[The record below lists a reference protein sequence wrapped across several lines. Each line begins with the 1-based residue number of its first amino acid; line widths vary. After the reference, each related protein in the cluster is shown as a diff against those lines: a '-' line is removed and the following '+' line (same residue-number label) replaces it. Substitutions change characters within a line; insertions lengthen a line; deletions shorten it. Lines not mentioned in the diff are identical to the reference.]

1 MSNILFL
8 DKMQQVIKSYD
19 SNEFIEC
26 VQTKEITT
34 NASELMNDTLSV
46 SLPFDEIIKDA
57 NYIAV
62 NDTKEQEFSLYRI
75 LTAKDED
82 DLLSFEAINFA
93 VDELDNFIIKDV
105 RPKNRSF
112 SYVINQLLSD
122 SGCDWV
128 LGVCEP
134 IKTVSSTFYYTSM
147 REALKALQEL
157 GAEFTFSIEIT
168 GNKITKKIIHCY
180 NQIGKITNKRFEYGE
195 EVLKIVHQQDRTN
208 IVTALIGRGKGEEVG
223 DGYGRRLEF
232 SDVEWRKSNGKPL
245 DKPKGQNWIEYPE
258 MTKEYGIPSNGK
270 MLPRKTVVV
279 FDDVEDASELLQK
292 TYEKLAYYCRPLV
305 QFSTEI
311 LGSDSIGNTVSIHRG
326 DRNYHYQTRVFK
338 VVTDYVNGRVQAS
351 LGDNL
356 SGNSINRQL
365 SQVQS
370 NISDLNNNKMTWY
383 DSTEIGKYQDDIMRG
398 AGANGGSIYMVNGIE
413 AGVSQSRETYEQVFM
428 DGPKIQDSQY
438 FMIQNNSGISF
449 KQCKKGQWTTIQ
461 DVHNGASTTAWTL
474 DGTFNASFIAA
485 GILAGVLIQGVVV
498 KSVGSNS
505 FFQSVLSN
513 GAFSIEQ
520 YKETNNVD
528 YTKPNWQKDVHG
540 GKVGE
545 FIGTYDGNTR
555 KANGSA
561 LINYPGYILSINQD
575 NGNGT
580 STPIFQVPSNSTYD
594 NPKFKLFGDGTLQ
607 GDINIKGS
615 LTVNGVKIDKNGF
628 SGGSLEV
635 DSLKVNGRTDTKEL
649 YVNGVKIDK
658 NGGSSGGGGGGWNSQ
673 YPPEVTS
680 DRDKRYWQIWAM
692 AIGAGFSKQA
702 AAALLGNA
710 QGESDADPTADES
723 GGRPGFG
730 YGVWQWT
737 DSSGASSGRVYMINL
752 MTRAGVTD
760 NPDTITAQF
769 KLLMWHAP
777 NGQWIATSSY
787 PYSWTQFMTLTDINT
802 ATQAFVSNF
811 ERPLVPHPERSTWAQ
826 EWYNKFVNL
835 GIPSSGGGGYIA
847 PISSPI
853 TVTSE
858 FGWRTSPITGAQEF
872 HNGIDLVNGNPN
884 TPILASGDGQVV
896 QAGSNYYDWY
906 GNYTV
911 IKHADGMYTGYAH
924 QSRIDVS
931 VGQNVKQGQ
940 QIGLMGTT
948 GPSTGEHCH
957 FQFMDE
963 FYPSSSAHFHN
974 ARDYIKF

>member
-46 SLPFDEIIKDA
+46 SLPFDETIKDA
-57 NYIAV
+57 SYIAV

-82 DLLSFEAINFA
+82 NLLSFEAINFA

-168 GNKITKKIIHCY
+168 GNKITKKIINCY
-180 NQIGKITNKRFEYGE
+180 NQIGKITNKRFEYGD

-270 MLPRKTVVV
+270 MIPRKTVVV

-338 VVTDYVNGRVQAS
+338 VVTDRVNGRVQAS

-356 SGNSINRQL
+356 SGNSLNRQL

-370 NISDLNNNKMTWY
+370 NISDLNNNKMTFY

-438 FMIQNNSGISF
+438 FMIQNNAGISF
-449 KQCKKGQWTTIQ
+449 KQCKKGQWTTIK

-485 GILAGVLIQGVVV
+485 GILAGVLIQGVVI
-498 KSVGSNS
+498 KSIGSNS

-528 YTKPNWQKDVHG
+528 YKNPNWKNDVHG

-575 NGNGT
+575 NGKGT
-580 STPIFQVPSNSTYD
+580 STPIFQVPSNSTFD
-594 NPKFKLFGDGTLQ
+594 NPKFKLFGKGTIYDDLE
-607 GDINIKGS
+607 INGN
-615 LTVNGVKIDKNGF
+615 LTAN
-628 SGGSLEV
+628 
-635 DSLKVNGRTDTKEL
+635 SLKVNGRLETKEL
-649 YVNGVKIDK
+649 YVNGVKIDT
-658 NGGSSGGGGGGWNSQ
+658 NGGGSGGSGGWNGQ

-710 QGESDADPTADES
+710 QGESDANPTADES
-723 GGRPGFG
+723 NGAPGFG

-787 PYSWTQFMTLTDINT
+787 PYSWTQFMTLTNINT
-802 ATQAFVSNF
+802 ATQAFVANF
-811 ERPLVPHPERSTWAQ
+811 ERPLNGHPERSTWAQ

-835 GIPSSGGGGYIA
+835 KIPSGGGGYIA

-858 FGWRTSPITGAQEF
+858 MGWRTSPITGAQEF
-872 HNGIDLVNGNPN
+872 HNAMDLVNGNPT

-911 IKHADGMYTGYAH
+911 IKHADGLYTGYAH

-931 VGQNVKQGQ
+931 VGQNVKKGQ
-940 QIGLMGTT
+940 QIGLMGAT
-948 GPSTGEHCH
+948 GPVTGPHLH

-963 FYPSSSAHFHN
+963 YWPSSNAHFKN
-974 ARDYIKF
+974 PRDYIKF

>member
-1 MSNILFL
+1 MSNILLL

-19 SNEFIEC
+19 SDEFIEC

-46 SLPFDEIIKDA
+46 SLPFDETIKDA
-57 NYIAV
+57 SYIAV

-82 DLLSFEAINFA
+82 NLLSFEAINFA
-93 VDELDNFIIKDV
+93 VDELDNFIIKDI

-128 LGVCEP
+128 LGICEP

-168 GNKITKKIIHCY
+168 GNKIAKKIIHCY
-180 NQIGKITNKRFEYGE
+180 NQIGKITNKRFEYGD

-208 IVTALIGRGKGEEVG
+208 IVTALIRRGKGEEVG

-292 TYEKLAYYCRPLV
+292 TYDQLAYYCRPLV

-370 NISDLNNNKMTWY
+370 NISDLDSNKMTWY

-438 FMIQNNSGISF
+438 FMIQNNAGISF

-461 DVHNGASTTAWTL
+461 DVHNGKSNTAWTL
-474 DGTFNASFIAA
+474 DGTFNANFIN
-485 GILAGVLIQGVVV
+485 AGVLQ
-498 KSVGSNS
+498 
-505 FFQSVLSN
+505 
-513 GAFSIEQ
+513 
-520 YKETNNVD
+520 
-528 YTKPNWQKDVHG
+528 
-540 GKVGE
+540 
-545 FIGTYDGNTR
+545 
-555 KANGSA
+555 
-561 LINYPGYILSINQD
+561 
-575 NGNGT
+575 
-580 STPIFQVPSNSTYD
+580 
-594 NPKFKLFGDGTLQ
+594 
-607 GDINIKGS
+607 
-615 LTVNGVKIDKNGF
+615 GVKIRSVDNDFIIELDQGKIRFIKKDGSSEKEMFAFAPTYVGGQLQGINAIQNQGYSFALSSKGNNGALLNV
-628 SGGSLEV
+628 LEIPKDSTAENRKLNLYGEVKV
-635 DSLKVNGRTDTKEL
+635 DGNF
-649 YVNGVKIDK
+649 YVNGVKIDT
-658 NGGSSGGGGGGWNSQ
+658 NGGGNSGGGSGWNGQ

-680 DRDKRYWQIWAM
+680 DRDKRYWQIWAL

-710 QGESDADPTADES
+710 QGESDANPTADEG

-769 KLLMWHAP
+769 KLLMWHSP

-787 PYSWTQFMTLTDINT
+787 PYSWTQFMTLTNINT
-802 ATQAFVSNF
+802 ATQAFVANF
-811 ERPLVPHPERSTWAQ
+811 ERPLNGHPERSTWAQ

-835 GIPSSGGGGYIA
+835 EIPSGSGGYIA

-858 FGWRTSPITGAQEF
+858 MGWRTSPITGAQEF
-872 HNGIDLVNGNPN
+872 HNAMDLVNGNPT

-911 IKHADGMYTGYAH
+911 IKHADGLYTGYAH

-931 VGQNVKQGQ
+931 VGQNVKKGQ
-940 QIGLMGTT
+940 QIGLMGAT
-948 GPSTGEHCH
+948 GPVTGPHLH
-957 FQFMDE
+957 FQFMDQ
-963 FYPSSSAHFHN
+963 YWPSSSAHFKN
-974 ARDYIKF
+974 PRDYIKF

>member
-1 MSNILFL
+1 MSNILLL

-19 SNEFIEC
+19 SDEFIEC

-46 SLPFDEIIKDA
+46 SLPFDETIKDA
-57 NYIAV
+57 SYIAV

-82 DLLSFEAINFA
+82 NLLSFEAINFA
-93 VDELDNFIIKDV
+93 VDELDNFIIKDI

-128 LGVCEP
+128 LGICEP

-168 GNKITKKIIHCY
+168 GNKIAKKIIHCY
-180 NQIGKITNKRFEYGE
+180 NQIGKITNKRFEYGD

-292 TYEKLAYYCRPLV
+292 TYDQLAYYCRPLV

-370 NISDLNNNKMTWY
+370 NISDLDSNKMTWY
-383 DSTEIGKYQDDIMRG
+383 DSTEIGKYQSDIIRG
-398 AGANGGSIYMVNGIE
+398 AKGGSIMMMNPSDLGKGE
-413 AGVSQSRETYEQVFM
+413 SREPFQMVWMNGPSIEESDHFLVANSEGIGFI
-428 DGPKIQDSQY
+428 DGNFNLD
-438 FMIQNNSGISF
+438 NF
-449 KQCKKGQWTTIQ
+449 K
-461 DVHNGASTTAWTL
+461 TAWTI
-474 DGTFNASFIAA
+474 DGIFNADFINA
-485 GILAGVLIQGVVV
+485 
-498 KSVGSNS
+498 
-505 FFQSVLSN
+505 
-513 GAFSIEQ
+513 
-520 YKETNNVD
+520 
-528 YTKPNWQKDVHG
+528 
-540 GKVGE
+540 
-545 FIGTYDGNTR
+545 
-555 KANGSA
+555 
-561 LINYPGYILSINQD
+561 
-575 NGNGT
+575 
-580 STPIFQVPSNSTYD
+580 
-594 NPKFKLFGDGTLQ
+594 GTLQ
-607 GDINIKGS
+607 G
-615 LTVNGVKIDKNGF
+615 VKIRSVHHDFIIELDQGKIRFIKKDGSSEKEMFAFAPTYVGGQLQGINAIQNQGYSFALSSKGNNGALLNV
-628 SGGSLEV
+628 LEIPKDSTAENRKLNLYGEVKV
-635 DSLKVNGRTDTKEL
+635 DGNF

-658 NGGSSGGGGGGWNSQ
+658 NGGNSGGGGGWNGQ

-680 DRDKRYWQIWAM
+680 DRDKRYWQIWAL

-710 QGESDADPTADES
+710 QGESDANPTADEG

-769 KLLMWHAP
+769 KLLMWHSP

-787 PYSWTQFMTLTDINT
+787 PYSWTQFMTLTNINT
-802 ATQAFVSNF
+802 ATQAFVANF
-811 ERPLVPHPERSTWAQ
+811 ERPLNGHPERSTWAQ

-835 GIPSSGGGGYIA
+835 KIPSGGGGYIA

-858 FGWRTSPITGAQEF
+858 MGWRTSPITGAQEF
-872 HNGIDLVNGNPN
+872 HNAMDLVNSNPT

-911 IKHADGMYTGYAH
+911 IKHADGLYTGYAH

-931 VGQNVKQGQ
+931 VGQNVKKGQ
-940 QIGLMGTT
+940 QIGLMGAT
-948 GPSTGEHCH
+948 GPVTGPHLH
-957 FQFMDE
+957 FQFMDQ
-963 FYPSSSAHFHN
+963 YWPSSSAHFKN
-974 ARDYIKF
+974 PRDYIKF

>member
-1 MSNILFL
+1 
-8 DKMQQVIKSYD
+8 MQQVIKSYD
-19 SNEFIEC
+19 SDEFIEC

-46 SLPFDEIIKDA
+46 SLPFDETIKDA
-57 NYIAV
+57 SYIAV

-82 DLLSFEAINFA
+82 NLLSSEAINFA
-93 VDELDNFIIKDV
+93 VDELDNFIIKDI

-168 GNKITKKIIHCY
+168 GNKITKKIINCY
-180 NQIGKITNKRFEYGE
+180 NQIGKITNKRFEYGD

-292 TYEKLAYYCRPLV
+292 TYDQLAYYCRPLV

-370 NISDLNNNKMTWY
+370 NISDLDSNKMTWY

-438 FMIQNNSGISF
+438 FMIQNNAGISF

-461 DVHNGASTTAWTL
+461 DVHNGKSTTAWTL
-474 DGTFNASFIAA
+474 DGTFNAAFISA
-485 GILAGVLIQGVVV
+485 GILAGVLIQGVVI
-498 KSVGSNS
+498 KSIGSNS
-505 FFQSVLSN
+505 FFQSVLSH

-528 YTKPNWQKDVHG
+528 YTKPDWQKDVHG

-575 NGNGT
+575 NGNGS
-580 STPIFQVPSNSTYD
+580 STPVFQVPSDSTFD

-607 GDINIKGS
+607 GDINIRGS

-658 NGGSSGGGGGGWNSQ
+658 NGGSSGGGNTGWNGQ

-710 QGESDADPTADES
+710 QGESDANPTADEG

-737 DSSGASSGRVYMINL
+737 DSSGASPGRVYMINL

-769 KLLMWHAP
+769 KLLMWHAQ
-777 NGQWIATSSY
+777 NGQWIAKRSY
-787 PYSWTQFMTLTDINT
+787 PYSWTQFMTLTNINT

-811 ERPLVPHPERSTWAQ
+811 ERPLNGHPERSTWAQ

-835 GIPSSGGGGYIA
+835 GIPSGGGGYIA

-858 FGWRTSPITGAQEF
+858 MGWRTSPITGAQEF
-872 HNGIDLVNGNPN
+872 HNAMDLVNGNPT

-911 IKHADGMYTGYAH
+911 IKHADGLYTGYAH

-931 VGQNVKQGQ
+931 VGQNVKKGQ
-940 QIGLMGTT
+940 QIGLMGAT
-948 GPSTGEHCH
+948 GPVTGPHLH
-957 FQFMDE
+957 FQFMDQ
-963 FYPSSSAHFHN
+963 YWPSSSAHFKN
-974 ARDYIKF
+974 PRDYIKF

>member
-19 SNEFIEC
+19 SDEFIEC

-34 NASELMNDTLSV
+34 NTSELMNDTLSV

-57 NYIAV
+57 SYIAV

-82 DLLSFEAINFA
+82 NLLSFEAINFA
-93 VDELDNFIIKDV
+93 VDELDNFIIKDI

-112 SYVINQLLSD
+112 SYVINQLLTD

-134 IKTVSSTFYYTSM
+134 IKTISSTLYYTSM

-168 GNKITKKIIHCY
+168 GNKITKKNINCY
-180 NQIGKITNKRFEYGE
+180 NQIGKITNKRFEYGD

-232 SDVEWRKSNGKPL
+232 SDVEWKKSNGNPL

-258 MTKEYGIPSNGK
+258 MTEEYGIPSNGK

-292 TYEKLAYYCRPLV
+292 TYDQLAYYCRPLV

-311 LGSDSIGNTVSIHRG
+311 MGSDSIGNTVSIHRG
-326 DRNYHYQTRVFK
+326 DRDYHYQTRVFK
-338 VVTDYVNGRVQAS
+338 VVTDRVNGRVQAS

-370 NISDLNNNKMTWY
+370 NISDLDNNKMTFY
-383 DSTEIGKYQDDIMRG
+383 DSTEIGKFQDDIMRG

-438 FMIQNNSGISF
+438 FMIENNAGISF

-474 DGTFNASFIAA
+474 DGKFNASFIST
-485 GILAGVLIQGVVV
+485 GILQGIKIRSVNNDFIIELDNGRIRFIKREGSSEKEMFAFAPTYSGGQLQGINAIQNQGY
-498 KSVGSNS
+498 S
-505 FFQSVLSN
+505 FALSSMGSN
-513 GAFSIEQ
+513 GAFL
-520 YKETNNVD
+520 NVLEI
-528 YTKPNWQKDVHG
+528 PKDSTADNRKLNLYGEV
-540 GKVGE
+540 KV
-545 FIGTYDGNTR
+545 DGN
-555 KANGSA
+555 
-561 LINYPGYILSINQD
+561 
-575 NGNGT
+575 
-580 STPIFQVPSNSTYD
+580 F
-594 NPKFKLFGDGTLQ
+594 
-607 GDINIKGS
+607 
-615 LTVNGVKIDKNGF
+615 
-628 SGGSLEV
+628 
-635 DSLKVNGRTDTKEL
+635 

-658 NGGSSGGGGGGWNSQ
+658 NGGSSGGGGGWNGQ

-710 QGESDADPTADES
+710 QGESDANPTADES
-723 GGRPGFG
+723 NGAPGFG

-777 NGQWIATSSY
+777 NGQWIATSAY

-811 ERPLVPHPERSTWAQ
+811 ERPLNGHPERSTWAQ

-835 GIPSSGGGGYIA
+835 KIPSGGSYIA
-847 PISSPI
+847 PIASPI

-858 FGWRTSPITGAQEF
+858 MGWRTSPITGAQEF
-872 HNGIDLVNGNPN
+872 HNAIDLVNGNPT

-911 IKHADGMYTGYAH
+911 IKHADGLYTGYAH

-931 VGQNVKQGQ
+931 VGQNVKKGQ
-940 QIGLMGTT
+940 QIGLMGAT
-948 GPSTGEHCH
+948 GPVTGPHLH
-957 FQFMDE
+957 FQFMDQ
-963 FYPSSSAHFHN
+963 YWPSSNAHFKN
-974 ARDYIKF
+974 PRDYIKF

>member
-34 NASELMNDTLSV
+34 NASELMNDTLSA
-46 SLPFDEIIKDA
+46 SLPFDETIKDA
-57 NYIAV
+57 SYIAV
-62 NDTKEQEFSLYRI
+62 NDTKEQEFTLYRI
-75 LTAKDED
+75 LTTKDED
-82 DLLSFEAINFA
+82 NSLSFEAINFA
-93 VDELDNFIIKDV
+93 VDELDNFIIKDI

-128 LGVCEP
+128 LGICEP

-168 GNKITKKIIHCY
+168 GNKIAKKIVHCY
-180 NQIGKITNKRFEYGE
+180 NQIGKITNKRFEYGD

-258 MTKEYGIPSNGK
+258 MTEEYGIPSNGK

-338 VVTDYVNGRVQAS
+338 VVTDHVNGRVQAS

-370 NISDLNNNKMTWY
+370 NISDLDNNKMTWY
-383 DSTEIGKYQDDIMRG
+383 DSTEIGKYQSDIIRG
-398 AGANGGSIYMVNGIE
+398 AKGGSIMMMNPSDLGKGE
-413 AGVSQSRETYEQVFM
+413 SREPFQMVWMNGPSIEESDHFLVANSEGIGFI
-428 DGPKIQDSQY
+428 DGNFNLD
-438 FMIQNNSGISF
+438 NF
-449 KQCKKGQWTTIQ
+449 K
-461 DVHNGASTTAWTL
+461 TAWTI
-474 DGTFNASFIAA
+474 DGIFNADFINA
-485 GILAGVLIQGVVV
+485 
-498 KSVGSNS
+498 
-505 FFQSVLSN
+505 
-513 GAFSIEQ
+513 
-520 YKETNNVD
+520 
-528 YTKPNWQKDVHG
+528 
-540 GKVGE
+540 
-545 FIGTYDGNTR
+545 
-555 KANGSA
+555 
-561 LINYPGYILSINQD
+561 
-575 NGNGT
+575 
-580 STPIFQVPSNSTYD
+580 
-594 NPKFKLFGDGTLQ
+594 GTLQ
-607 GDINIKGS
+607 G
-615 LTVNGVKIDKNGF
+615 VKIRSVHHDFIIELDQGKIRFIKRNGSSENEMF
-628 SGGSLEV
+628 AFAPTYTGGQLQGINAIQNHGYSFALSSKGNNGALLNVLEIPKDSTAENRKLNLYGEVKVDGNLTISG
-635 DSLKVNGRTDTKEL
+635 KTNTKEL
-649 YVNGVKIDK
+649 YVNGVKIDT
-658 NGGSSGGGGGGWNSQ
+658 NGGGNSGGGSGWNGQ

-710 QGESDADPTADES
+710 QGESDANPTADEG

-769 KLLMWHAP
+769 KLLMWHSP

-787 PYSWTQFMTLTDINT
+787 PYSWTQFMTLTNINT
-802 ATQAFVSNF
+802 ATQAFVANF
-811 ERPLVPHPERSTWAQ
+811 ERPLNGHPERSTWAQ

-835 GIPSSGGGGYIA
+835 KIPSGGGGYIA

-858 FGWRTSPITGAQEF
+858 MGWRTSPITGAQEF
-872 HNGIDLVNGNPN
+872 HNAMDLVNGNPT

-911 IKHADGMYTGYAH
+911 IKHADGLYTGYAH

-931 VGQNVKQGQ
+931 VGQNVKKGQ
-940 QIGLMGTT
+940 QIGLMGAT
-948 GPSTGEHCH
+948 GPVTGPHLH
-957 FQFMDE
+957 FQFMDQ
-963 FYPSSSAHFHN
+963 YWPSSSAHFKN
-974 ARDYIKF
+974 PRDYIKF

>member
-46 SLPFDEIIKDA
+46 SLPFDETIKDA
-57 NYIAV
+57 SYIAV

-82 DLLSFEAINFA
+82 DLLSSEAINFA

-168 GNKITKKIIHCY
+168 GNKITKKIINCY
-180 NQIGKITNKRFEYGE
+180 NQIGKITNKRFEYGD

-223 DGYGRRLEF
+223 DGYGRRIEF

-270 MLPRKTVVV
+270 MLPRKMVVI

-292 TYEKLAYYCRPLV
+292 TYDQLAYYCRPLV

-338 VVTDYVNGRVQAS
+338 VVTDHVNGRVQAS

-370 NISDLNNNKMTWY
+370 NISDLDSNKMTWY

-438 FMIQNNSGISF
+438 FMIQNNAGISF

-461 DVHNGASTTAWTL
+461 DVHNGKSNTAWTL
-474 DGTFNASFIAA
+474 DGTFNANFIN
-485 GILAGVLIQGVVV
+485 AGVLQ
-498 KSVGSNS
+498 
-505 FFQSVLSN
+505 
-513 GAFSIEQ
+513 
-520 YKETNNVD
+520 
-528 YTKPNWQKDVHG
+528 
-540 GKVGE
+540 
-545 FIGTYDGNTR
+545 
-555 KANGSA
+555 
-561 LINYPGYILSINQD
+561 
-575 NGNGT
+575 
-580 STPIFQVPSNSTYD
+580 
-594 NPKFKLFGDGTLQ
+594 
-607 GDINIKGS
+607 
-615 LTVNGVKIDKNGF
+615 GVKIRSVDNDFVIELDQGKIRFIKKDGSSEKEMFAFAPTYVGGQLQGINAIQNQGYSFALSSKGNNGALLNV
-628 SGGSLEV
+628 LEIPK
-635 DSLKVNGRTDTKEL
+635 DSTAENRKLNLYGEVKVKGNF
-649 YVNGVKIDK
+649 YVNGVKIDT
-658 NGGSSGGGGGGWNSQ
+658 NGGGNSGGGGGGWNGQ

-692 AIGAGFSKQA
+692 AIGSGFSKQA

-710 QGESDADPTADES
+710 QGESDANPTADEG

-787 PYSWTQFMTLTDINT
+787 PYSWTQFMTLTNINT
-802 ATQAFVSNF
+802 ATQAFVANF
-811 ERPLVPHPERSTWAQ
+811 ERPLNGHPERSAWAQ

-835 GIPSSGGGGYIA
+835 KIPSGGGGYIA

-858 FGWRTSPITGAQEF
+858 MGWRTSPITGAQEF
-872 HNGIDLVNGNPN
+872 HNAMDLVNGNPT
-884 TPILASGDGQVV
+884 TPILASNDGQVV

-911 IKHADGMYTGYAH
+911 IKHADGLYTGYAH

-931 VGQNVKQGQ
+931 VGQNVKKGQ
-940 QIGLMGTT
+940 QIGLMGAT
-948 GPSTGEHCH
+948 GPVTGPHLH
-957 FQFMDE
+957 FQFMDQ
-963 FYPSSSAHFHN
+963 YWPSSSAHFKN
-974 ARDYIKF
+974 PRDYIKF

>member
-1 MSNILFL
+1 MSNILLL

-19 SNEFIEC
+19 SDEFIEC

-46 SLPFDEIIKDA
+46 SLPFDETIKDA
-57 NYIAV
+57 SYIAV

-82 DLLSFEAINFA
+82 NLLSFEAINFA
-93 VDELDNFIIKDV
+93 VDELDNFIIKDI
-105 RPKNRSF
+105 RPENRSF

-128 LGVCEP
+128 LGICEP

-168 GNKITKKIIHCY
+168 GNKIAKKIIHCY

-223 DGYGRRLEF
+223 DGYGRRIEF

-292 TYEKLAYYCRPLV
+292 TYDQLAYYCRPLV

-326 DRNYHYQTRVFK
+326 ERNYHYQTRVFK

-356 SGNSINRQL
+356 SGNSILRHL

-370 NISDLNNNKMTWY
+370 NISDLDSNKMTWY

-438 FMIQNNSGISF
+438 FMIQNNVGISF

-461 DVHNGASTTAWTL
+461 DVHNGKSTTAWTL
-474 DGTFNASFIAA
+474 DGTFNANFINT
-485 GILAGVLIQGVVV
+485 GILQGIKIRSVNNDFIIELDNGRIRFIKKEGSSEKEMFAFAPTYSGEQLQGINAIQNQGYSFALS
-498 KSVGSNS
+498 SVGSN
-505 FFQSVLSN
+505 
-513 GAFSIEQ
+513 GAFL
-520 YKETNNVD
+520 NVLEI
-528 YTKPNWQKDVHG
+528 PKDSTADNRKLNLYGEV
-540 GKVGE
+540 KV
-545 FIGTYDGNTR
+545 DGN
-555 KANGSA
+555 
-561 LINYPGYILSINQD
+561 
-575 NGNGT
+575 
-580 STPIFQVPSNSTYD
+580 F
-594 NPKFKLFGDGTLQ
+594 
-607 GDINIKGS
+607 
-615 LTVNGVKIDKNGF
+615 
-628 SGGSLEV
+628 
-635 DSLKVNGRTDTKEL
+635 

-658 NGGSSGGGGGGWNSQ
+658 NGGSSGGGSGWNGQ

-710 QGESDADPTADES
+710 QGESDANPTADEG

-769 KLLMWHAP
+769 KLLMWHSP

-802 ATQAFVSNF
+802 ATQAFVANF
-811 ERPLVPHPERSTWAQ
+811 ERPLNGHPERSTWAQ

-835 GIPSSGGGGYIA
+835 EIPSGSGGYIA

-858 FGWRTSPITGAQEF
+858 MGWRTSPITGAQEF
-872 HNGIDLVNGNPN
+872 HNAMDLVNGNPT

-911 IKHADGMYTGYAH
+911 IKHADGLYTGYAH

-931 VGQNVKQGQ
+931 VGQNVKKGQ
-940 QIGLMGTT
+940 QIGLMGAT
-948 GPSTGEHCH
+948 GPVTGPHLH
-957 FQFMDE
+957 FQFMDQ
-963 FYPSSSAHFHN
+963 YWPSSSAHFKN
-974 ARDYIKF
+974 PRDYIKF

>member
-46 SLPFDEIIKDA
+46 SLPFDETIKDA
-57 NYIAV
+57 SYIAV

-82 DLLSFEAINFA
+82 DLLSSEAINFA
-93 VDELDNFIIKDV
+93 VDELDNFIIKDI

-128 LGVCEP
+128 LGICEP

-168 GNKITKKIIHCY
+168 GNKITKKIINCY

-223 DGYGRRLEF
+223 DGYGRRIEF
-232 SDVEWRKSNGKPL
+232 SDVEWKKSNGKPL

-270 MLPRKTVVV
+270 MLPRKMVVI

-292 TYEKLAYYCRPLV
+292 TYDQLSYYCRPLI

-326 DRNYHYQTRVFK
+326 ERNYHYQTRVFK
-338 VVTDYVNGRVQAS
+338 VVTDHVNGRVQAS

-370 NISDLNNNKMTWY
+370 NISDLDSNKMTWY

-438 FMIQNNSGISF
+438 FMIQNNAGISF

-461 DVHNGASTTAWTL
+461 DVHNGKSNTAWTL
-474 DGTFNASFIAA
+474 DGTFNANFIN
-485 GILAGVLIQGVVV
+485 AGVLQ
-498 KSVGSNS
+498 
-505 FFQSVLSN
+505 
-513 GAFSIEQ
+513 
-520 YKETNNVD
+520 
-528 YTKPNWQKDVHG
+528 
-540 GKVGE
+540 
-545 FIGTYDGNTR
+545 
-555 KANGSA
+555 
-561 LINYPGYILSINQD
+561 
-575 NGNGT
+575 
-580 STPIFQVPSNSTYD
+580 
-594 NPKFKLFGDGTLQ
+594 
-607 GDINIKGS
+607 
-615 LTVNGVKIDKNGF
+615 GVKIRSVDNDFIIELDQGKIRFIKKDGSSEKEMFAFAPTYVGGQLQGINAIQNQGYSFALSSKGNNGALLNV
-628 SGGSLEV
+628 LEIPKDSTAENRKLNLYGEVKV
-635 DSLKVNGRTDTKEL
+635 DGNF
-649 YVNGVKIDK
+649 YVNGVKIDT
-658 NGGSSGGGGGGWNSQ
+658 NGGGNSGGGSGWNGQ

-680 DRDKRYWQIWAM
+680 DRDKRYWQIWAL

-710 QGESDADPTADES
+710 QGESDANPTADEG

-769 KLLMWHAP
+769 KLLMWHSP

-787 PYSWTQFMTLTDINT
+787 PYSWTQFMTLTNINT
-802 ATQAFVSNF
+802 ATQAFVANF
-811 ERPLVPHPERSTWAQ
+811 ERPLNGHPERSTWAQ

-835 GIPSSGGGGYIA
+835 EIPSGGGGYIA

-858 FGWRTSPITGAQEF
+858 MGWRTSPITGAQEF
-872 HNGIDLVNGNPN
+872 HNAMDLVNGNPT

-911 IKHADGMYTGYAH
+911 IKHADGLYTGYAH

-931 VGQNVKQGQ
+931 VGQNVKKGQ
-940 QIGLMGTT
+940 QIGLMGAT
-948 GPSTGEHCH
+948 GPVTGPHLH
-957 FQFMDE
+957 FQFMDQ
-963 FYPSSSAHFHN
+963 YWPSSSAHFKN
-974 ARDYIKF
+974 PRDYIKF

>member
-19 SNEFIEC
+19 SDEFIEC

-57 NYIAV
+57 SYIAV

-82 DLLSFEAINFA
+82 NSLSFEAINFA

-105 RPKNRSF
+105 RPQNRSF
-112 SYVINQLLSD
+112 SYVINQLLSN
-122 SGCDWV
+122 SGCDWI

-157 GAEFTFSIEIT
+157 GAEFTFSIKIT
-168 GNKITKKIIHCY
+168 GNKITKKIINCY
-180 NQIGKITNKRFEYGE
+180 NQIGKITNKRFEYGD
-195 EVLKIVHQQDRTN
+195 EVLKIVHQQNRTN

-232 SDVEWRKSNGKPL
+232 SDVEWKKSNGKPL

-258 MTKEYGIPSNGK
+258 MTEEYGIPSNGK

-279 FDDVEDASELLQK
+279 FDNVEDSSELLQK
-292 TYEKLAYYCRPLV
+292 TYDQLAYYCRPLV

-370 NISDLNNNKMTWY
+370 NISDLDNNKMTFY
-383 DSTEIGKYQDDIMRG
+383 DSTEIGKFQDDIMRG

-428 DGPKIQDSQY
+428 DGPKIQESQY
-438 FMIQNNSGISF
+438 FMIQNNVGISF

-461 DVHNGASTTAWTL
+461 DVHNGKSNTAWTL
-474 DGTFNASFIAA
+474 DGTFNANFIS
-485 GILAGVLIQGVVV
+485 AGVLQGI
-498 KSVGSNS
+498 KIRSVNND
-505 FFQSVLSN
+505 FI
-513 GAFSIEQ
+513 IEL
-520 YKETNNVD
+520 
-528 YTKPNWQKDVHG
+528 
-540 GKVGE
+540 
-545 FIGTYDGNTR
+545 YDGKIR
-555 KANGSA
+555 FIKKE
-561 LINYPGYILSINQD
+561 
-575 NGNGT
+575 GT
-580 STPIFQVPSNSTYD
+580 TEKEMFAFAPTYV
-594 NPKFKLFGDGTLQ
+594 NEQLQ
-607 GDINIKGS
+607 GINAIQNQGYSFALSSKGNS
-615 LTVNGVKIDKNGF
+615 GTFLNVLEIPKDSTADNRKLNLYGEVKVKGNFYVNDVKID
-628 SGGSLEV
+628 
-635 DSLKVNGRTDTKEL
+635 T
-649 YVNGVKIDK
+649 
-658 NGGSSGGGGGGWNSQ
+658 NGGGNSGGGGGWNGQ
-673 YPPEVTS
+673 YPPEITS

-710 QGESDADPTADES
+710 QGESDANPTADEG

-737 DSSGASSGRVYMINL
+737 DSSGTSSGRVYMINL

-787 PYSWTQFMTLTDINT
+787 PYSWTQFMTLTDINA

-811 ERPLVPHPERSTWAQ
+811 ERPLNGHPERSTWAQ

-835 GIPSSGGGGYIA
+835 KIPSGGGGYIA
-847 PISSPI
+847 PISRPI

-858 FGWRTSPITGAQEF
+858 MGWRTSPITGAQEF
-872 HNGIDLVNGNPN
+872 HNAMDLVNGNPT

-911 IKHADGMYTGYAH
+911 IKHADGLYTGYAH

-931 VGQNVKQGQ
+931 VGQNVKKGQ
-940 QIGLMGTT
+940 QIGLMGAT
-948 GPSTGEHCH
+948 GPVTGPHLH
-957 FQFMDE
+957 FQFMDQ
-963 FYPSSSAHFHN
+963 YWPSSSAHFKN
-974 ARDYIKF
+974 PRDYIKF

>member
-1 MSNILFL
+1 
-8 DKMQQVIKSYD
+8 MQQVIKSYD
-19 SNEFIEC
+19 SDEFIEC

-46 SLPFDEIIKDA
+46 SLPFDETIKDA
-57 NYIAV
+57 SYIAV

-82 DLLSFEAINFA
+82 NLLSSEAINFA
-93 VDELDNFIIKDV
+93 VDELDNFIIKDI

-168 GNKITKKIIHCY
+168 GNKITKKIINCY
-180 NQIGKITNKRFEYGE
+180 NQIGKITNKRFEYGD

-223 DGYGRRLEF
+223 DGYGRRIEF

-258 MTKEYGIPSNGK
+258 MTEEYGIPSNGK

-338 VVTDYVNGRVQAS
+338 VVTDHVNGRVQAS

-370 NISDLNNNKMTWY
+370 NISDLDNNKMTWY
-383 DSTEIGKYQDDIMRG
+383 DSTEIGKYQSDIIRG
-398 AGANGGSIYMVNGIE
+398 AKGGSIMMMNPSDLGKGE
-413 AGVSQSRETYEQVFM
+413 SREPFQMVWMNGPSIEESDHFLVANSEGIGFI
-428 DGPKIQDSQY
+428 DGNFNLD
-438 FMIQNNSGISF
+438 NF
-449 KQCKKGQWTTIQ
+449 K
-461 DVHNGASTTAWTL
+461 TAWTI
-474 DGTFNASFIAA
+474 DGIFNADFINA
-485 GILAGVLIQGVVV
+485 
-498 KSVGSNS
+498 
-505 FFQSVLSN
+505 
-513 GAFSIEQ
+513 
-520 YKETNNVD
+520 
-528 YTKPNWQKDVHG
+528 
-540 GKVGE
+540 
-545 FIGTYDGNTR
+545 
-555 KANGSA
+555 
-561 LINYPGYILSINQD
+561 
-575 NGNGT
+575 
-580 STPIFQVPSNSTYD
+580 
-594 NPKFKLFGDGTLQ
+594 GTLQ
-607 GDINIKGS
+607 G
-615 LTVNGVKIDKNGF
+615 VKIRSVHHDFIIELDQGKIRFIKRNGSSENEMF
-628 SGGSLEV
+628 AFAPTYTGGQLQGINAIQNHGYSFALSSKGNNGALLNVLEIPKDSTAENRKLNLYGEVKVDGNLTISG
-635 DSLKVNGRTDTKEL
+635 KTNTKEL
-649 YVNGVKIDK
+649 YVNGVKIDT
-658 NGGSSGGGGGGWNSQ
+658 NGGGNSGGGSGWNGQ

-710 QGESDADPTADES
+710 QGESDANPTADE
-723 GGRPGFG
+723 GGGPPGFG

-769 KLLMWHAP
+769 KLLMWHSP

-787 PYSWTQFMTLTDINT
+787 PYSWTQFMTLTNINT
-802 ATQAFVSNF
+802 ATQAFVANF
-811 ERPLVPHPERSTWAQ
+811 ERPLNGHPERSTWAQ

-835 GIPSSGGGGYIA
+835 KIPSGGGGYIA
-847 PISSPI
+847 PISRPI

-858 FGWRTSPITGAQEF
+858 MGWRTSPITGAQEF
-872 HNGIDLVNGNPN
+872 HNAVDLVNGNPT

-911 IKHADGMYTGYAH
+911 IKHADGLYTGYAH

-931 VGQNVKQGQ
+931 VGQNVKKGQ
-940 QIGLMGTT
+940 QIGLMGAT
-948 GPSTGEHCH
+948 GPVTGPHLH
-957 FQFMDE
+957 FQFMDQ
-963 FYPSSSAHFHN
+963 YWPSSSAHFKN
-974 ARDYIKF
+974 PRDYIKF

>member
-1 MSNILFL
+1 
-8 DKMQQVIKSYD
+8 MQQVIKSYD

-46 SLPFDEIIKDA
+46 SLPFDETIKDA
-57 NYIAV
+57 SYIAV

-82 DLLSFEAINFA
+82 NLLSFEAINFA
-93 VDELDNFIIKDV
+93 VDELDNFIIKDI

-232 SDVEWRKSNGKPL
+232 SDVEWKKSNGKPL

-270 MLPRKTVVV
+270 MLPRKTVVI

-292 TYEKLAYYCRPLV
+292 TYEKLAYYCRPLA

-370 NISDLNNNKMTWY
+370 NISDLDSNKMTWY

-438 FMIQNNSGISF
+438 FMIQNNAGISF

-461 DVHNGASTTAWTL
+461 DVHNGKSNTAWTL
-474 DGTFNASFIAA
+474 DGTFNANFIN
-485 GILAGVLIQGVVV
+485 AGVLQ
-498 KSVGSNS
+498 
-505 FFQSVLSN
+505 
-513 GAFSIEQ
+513 
-520 YKETNNVD
+520 
-528 YTKPNWQKDVHG
+528 
-540 GKVGE
+540 
-545 FIGTYDGNTR
+545 
-555 KANGSA
+555 
-561 LINYPGYILSINQD
+561 
-575 NGNGT
+575 
-580 STPIFQVPSNSTYD
+580 
-594 NPKFKLFGDGTLQ
+594 
-607 GDINIKGS
+607 
-615 LTVNGVKIDKNGF
+615 GVKIRSVDNDFVIELDQGKIRFIKKDGSSEKEMFAFAPTYVGGQLQGINAIQNQGYSFALSSKGNNGALLNV
-628 SGGSLEV
+628 LEIPK
-635 DSLKVNGRTDTKEL
+635 DSTAENRKLNLYGEVKVKGNF
-649 YVNGVKIDK
+649 YVNGVKIDT
-658 NGGSSGGGGGGWNSQ
+658 NGGGNSGGGGGGWNGQ

-692 AIGAGFSKQA
+692 AIGSGFSKQA

-710 QGESDADPTADES
+710 QGESDANPTADEG

-787 PYSWTQFMTLTDINT
+787 PYSWTQFMTLTNINT
-802 ATQAFVSNF
+802 ATQAFVANF
-811 ERPLVPHPERSTWAQ
+811 ERPLNGHPERSTWAQ

-835 GIPSSGGGGYIA
+835 KIPSGGGGYIA

-858 FGWRTSPITGAQEF
+858 MGWRTSPITGAQEF
-872 HNGIDLVNGNPN
+872 HNAMDLVNGNPT

-911 IKHADGMYTGYAH
+911 IKHADGLYTGYAH

-931 VGQNVKQGQ
+931 VGQNVKKGQ
-940 QIGLMGTT
+940 QIGLMGAT
-948 GPSTGEHCH
+948 GPVTGPHLH
-957 FQFMDE
+957 FQFMDQ
-963 FYPSSSAHFHN
+963 YWPSSSAHFKN
-974 ARDYIKF
+974 PRDYIKF

>member
-34 NASELMNDTLSV
+34 NASELMNDTLSA
-46 SLPFDEIIKDA
+46 SLPFDETIKDA
-57 NYIAV
+57 SYIAV
-62 NDTKEQEFSLYRI
+62 NDTKEQEFTLYRI
-75 LTAKDED
+75 LTTKDED
-82 DLLSFEAINFA
+82 NSLSFEAINFA
-93 VDELDNFIIKDV
+93 VDELDNFIIKDI

-168 GNKITKKIIHCY
+168 GNKIAKKIVHCY
-180 NQIGKITNKRFEYGE
+180 NQIGKITNKRFEYGD

-258 MTKEYGIPSNGK
+258 MTEEYGIPSNGK

-338 VVTDYVNGRVQAS
+338 VVTDHVNGRVQAS

-370 NISDLNNNKMTWY
+370 NISDLDNNKMTWY
-383 DSTEIGKYQDDIMRG
+383 DSTEIGKYQSDIIRG
-398 AGANGGSIYMVNGIE
+398 AKGGSIMMMNPSDLGKGE
-413 AGVSQSRETYEQVFM
+413 SREPFQMVWMNGPSIEESDHFLVANSEGIGFI
-428 DGPKIQDSQY
+428 DGNFNLD
-438 FMIQNNSGISF
+438 NF
-449 KQCKKGQWTTIQ
+449 K
-461 DVHNGASTTAWTL
+461 TAWTI
-474 DGTFNASFIAA
+474 DGIFNADFINA
-485 GILAGVLIQGVVV
+485 
-498 KSVGSNS
+498 
-505 FFQSVLSN
+505 
-513 GAFSIEQ
+513 
-520 YKETNNVD
+520 
-528 YTKPNWQKDVHG
+528 
-540 GKVGE
+540 
-545 FIGTYDGNTR
+545 
-555 KANGSA
+555 
-561 LINYPGYILSINQD
+561 
-575 NGNGT
+575 
-580 STPIFQVPSNSTYD
+580 
-594 NPKFKLFGDGTLQ
+594 GTLQ
-607 GDINIKGS
+607 G
-615 LTVNGVKIDKNGF
+615 VKIRSVHHDFIIELDQGKIRFIKRNGSSENEMF
-628 SGGSLEV
+628 AFAPTYTGGQLQGINAIQNHGYSFALSSKGNNGALLNVLEIPKDSTAENRKLNLYGEVKVDGNLTISG
-635 DSLKVNGRTDTKEL
+635 KTNTKEL
-649 YVNGVKIDK
+649 YVNGVKIDT
-658 NGGSSGGGGGGWNSQ
+658 NGGGNSGGGSGWNGQ

-710 QGESDADPTADES
+710 QGESDANPTADEG

-769 KLLMWHAP
+769 KLLMWHSP

-787 PYSWTQFMTLTDINT
+787 PYSWTQFMTLTNINT
-802 ATQAFVSNF
+802 ATQAFVANF
-811 ERPLVPHPERSTWAQ
+811 ERPLNGHPERSTWAQ

-835 GIPSSGGGGYIA
+835 EIPSGSGGYIA

-858 FGWRTSPITGAQEF
+858 MGWRTSPITGAQEF
-872 HNGIDLVNGNPN
+872 HNAMDLVNGNPT

-911 IKHADGMYTGYAH
+911 IKHADGLYTGYAH

-931 VGQNVKQGQ
+931 VGQNVKKGQ
-940 QIGLMGTT
+940 QIGLMGAT
-948 GPSTGEHCH
+948 GPVTGPHLH
-957 FQFMDE
+957 FQFMDQ
-963 FYPSSSAHFHN
+963 YWPSSSAHFKN
-974 ARDYIKF
+974 PRDYIKF

>member
-46 SLPFDEIIKDA
+46 SLTFDEIIKDA

-82 DLLSFEAINFA
+82 NLLSFEAINFA

-105 RPKNRSF
+105 RPQNRSF
-112 SYVINQLLSD
+112 SYIINQLLSN
-122 SGCDWV
+122 SGCDWI

-147 REALKALQEL
+147 REAIKALQEL

-168 GNKITKKIIHCY
+168 GNKITKKIINCY

-195 EVLKIVHQQDRTN
+195 EVLKIVHQQNRTN

-232 SDVEWRKSNGKPL
+232 SDVEWKKSNGKPL

-258 MTKEYGIPSNGK
+258 MTEEYGIPSNGK

-279 FDDVEDASELLQK
+279 FDNVEDANELLQK
-292 TYEKLAYYCRPLV
+292 TYDQLAYYCRPLI

-326 DRNYHYQTRVFK
+326 DRNYHYQTRVFE

-370 NISDLNNNKMTWY
+370 NISDLDNNKMTFY
-383 DSTEIGKYQDDIMRG
+383 DSTEIGKFQDDIMRG

-438 FMIQNNSGISF
+438 FMIENNAGISF
-449 KQCKKGQWTTIQ
+449 KQCRKGQWTTIQ

-474 DGTFNASFIAA
+474 DGKFNASFIST
-485 GILAGVLIQGVVV
+485 GILQGIKIRSVNNDFIIELYDGKIRFIKKEGTTEKEMFAFAPTYVNDQLQGINAIQNQGY
-498 KSVGSNS
+498 S
-505 FFQSVLSN
+505 FALSSKGSN
-513 GAFSIEQ
+513 GAFL
-520 YKETNNVD
+520 NVLEI
-528 YTKPNWQKDVHG
+528 PKDSTADNRKLNLYGEV
-540 GKVGE
+540 KVK
-545 FIGTYDGNTR
+545 GNF
-555 KANGSA
+555 
-561 LINYPGYILSINQD
+561 Y
-575 NGNGT
+575 
-580 STPIFQVPSNSTYD
+580 
-594 NPKFKLFGDGTLQ
+594 
-607 GDINIKGS
+607 
-615 LTVNGVKIDKNGF
+615 VNDVKID
-628 SGGSLEV
+628 
-635 DSLKVNGRTDTKEL
+635 T
-649 YVNGVKIDK
+649 
-658 NGGSSGGGGGGWNSQ
+658 NGGGNSGGGGGGWNGQ

-680 DRDKRYWQIWAM
+680 NRDKRYWQIWAM

-710 QGESDADPTADES
+710 QGESDANPTADEG

-787 PYSWTQFMTLTDINT
+787 PYSWTQFMTLTNINT
-802 ATQAFVSNF
+802 ATQAFVANF
-811 ERPLVPHPERSTWAQ
+811 ERPLNGHPERSTWAQ

-835 GIPSSGGGGYIA
+835 KIPSGGGGYIA
-847 PISSPI
+847 PISRPI

-858 FGWRTSPITGAQEF
+858 MGWRTSPITGAQEF
-872 HNGIDLVNGNPN
+872 HNAVDLVNGNPT

-911 IKHADGMYTGYAH
+911 IKHADGLYTGYAH

-931 VGQNVKQGQ
+931 VGQNVKKGQ
-940 QIGLMGTT
+940 QIGLMGAT
-948 GPSTGEHCH
+948 GPVTGPHLH
-957 FQFMDE
+957 FQFMDQ
-963 FYPSSSAHFHN
+963 YWPSSSAHFKN
-974 ARDYIKF
+974 PRDYIKF

>member
-19 SNEFIEC
+19 SDEFIEC

-34 NASELMNDTLSV
+34 NASELMNDTLSA
-46 SLPFDEIIKDA
+46 SLPFDETIKDA
-57 NYIAV
+57 SYIAV

-93 VDELDNFIIKDV
+93 VDELDNFIIKDI

-134 IKTVSSTFYYTSM
+134 IKTISSTFYYTSM

-157 GAEFTFSIEIT
+157 GSEFTFSIEIT
-168 GNKITKKIIHCY
+168 GNKITKKIINCY

-195 EVLKIVHQQDRTN
+195 EVLKIVHQQDRTS

-223 DGYGRRLEF
+223 DGYGRRIEF
-232 SDVEWRKSNGKPL
+232 SDVEWKKSNGKPL

-279 FDDVEDASELLQK
+279 FDDVEDANELLQK
-292 TYEKLAYYCRPLV
+292 TYDQLAYYCRPLV

-338 VVTDYVNGRVQAS
+338 VVTNHINGRVQAN

-370 NISDLNNNKMTWY
+370 NISDLDNNKMTFY

-438 FMIQNNSGISF
+438 FMIQNNAGISF

-461 DVHNGASTTAWTL
+461 DVHNGKSTTAWTL
-474 DGTFNASFIAA
+474 DGTFNASFILA
-485 GILAGVLIQGVVV
+485 GILSGILVQGNVI
-498 KSVGSNS
+498 KSIGDGSS
-505 FFQSVLSN
+505 YQSVMSN
-513 GAFSIEQ
+513 GKFMIEQ
-520 YKETNNVD
+520 YKKTDNVD
-528 YTKPNWQKDVHG
+528 YSNPDWEQTVHG
-540 GKVGE
+540 AEVGG
-545 FIGTYDGNTR
+545 FVGTYGDG

-561 LINYPGYILSINQD
+561 ILNFPGYIFSINQSNNSGGSVPVFQIPAD
-575 NGNGT
+575 
-580 STPIFQVPSNSTYD
+580 STKD
-594 NPKFKLFGDGTLQ
+594 KPKYNLFGAGTLE
-607 GDINIKGS
+607 GDININGS

-628 SGGSLEV
+628 SGGALEV

-658 NGGSSGGGGGGWNSQ
+658 NGGSSGGGGGWNGQ
-673 YPPEVTS
+673 YPPEITS

-710 QGESDADPTADES
+710 QGESDANPTADEG

-760 NPDTITAQF
+760 DPDTITAQF

-802 ATQAFVSNF
+802 AAQAFVSNF
-811 ERPLVPHPERSTWAQ
+811 ERPLVSHPERSTWAQ
-826 EWYNKFVNL
+826 EWYDKFINL
-835 GIPSSGGGGYIA
+835 EIPSGGSYIA
-847 PISSPI
+847 PIASPI
-853 TVTSE
+853 TVSSE

-884 TPILASGDGQVV
+884 TPILASADGTVV
-896 QAGSNYYDWY
+896 SAADPAYFDWY
-906 GNYTV
+906 GNWTV

-924 QSRIDVS
+924 QSRVDVA

>member
-19 SNEFIEC
+19 SNEFMEC

-34 NASELMNDTLSV
+34 NASELMNDTLSA
-46 SLPFDEIIKDA
+46 SLPFDETIKDA
-57 NYIAV
+57 SYIAV

-82 DLLSFEAINFA
+82 NLLSFEAINFA
-93 VDELDNFIIKDV
+93 VDELDNFIIKDI

-157 GAEFTFSIEIT
+157 GSEFTFSIEIT
-168 GNKITKKIIHCY
+168 GNKITKKIINCY

-223 DGYGRRLEF
+223 DGYGRRIEF
-232 SDVEWRKSNGKPL
+232 SDVEWKKSNGKPL

-279 FDDVEDASELLQK
+279 FDDVEDAGELLQK
-292 TYEKLAYYCRPLV
+292 TYDQLAYYCRPLV

-326 DRNYHYQTRVFK
+326 ERNYHYQTRVFK
-338 VVTDYVNGRVQAS
+338 VVTDHVNGRVQAS

-370 NISDLNNNKMTWY
+370 NISDLDSNKMTWY

-428 DGPKIQDSQY
+428 DSPKIQDSQY
-438 FMIQNNSGISF
+438 FMIQNNAGISF
-449 KQCKKGQWTTIQ
+449 KQCQKGQWTTIQ

-498 KSVGSNS
+498 KSIGNNS

-528 YTKPNWQKDVHG
+528 YKNPDWQKDIHG

-575 NGNGT
+575 NGKGS
-580 STPIFQVPSNSTYD
+580 STPVFQIPSNSTFD
-594 NPKFKLFGDGTLQ
+594 NPMYKLFGKGTIYD
-607 GDINIKGS
+607 DIEIKGN
-615 LTVNGVKIDKNGF
+615 LTVNN
-628 SGGSLEV
+628 
-635 DSLKVNGRTDTKEL
+635 LKVNGRLETQEL
-649 YVNGVKIDK
+649 YVNGVKIDT
-658 NGGSSGGGGGGWNSQ
+658 NGGGSGGSGGWNGQ

-710 QGESDADPTADES
+710 QGESDANPTADES
-723 GGRPGFG
+723 NGAPGFG

-769 KLLMWHAP
+769 KLLMWHSP

-802 ATQAFVSNF
+802 ATQAFVANF
-811 ERPLVPHPERSTWAQ
+811 ERPLTGHPERSTWAQ
-826 EWYNKFVNL
+826 EWYDKFVNL
-835 GIPSSGGGGYIA
+835 EIPSGGSYIA
-847 PISSPI
+847 PIASPI

-858 FGWRTSPITGAQEF
+858 MGWRTSPINGSQEF
-872 HNGIDLVNGNPN
+872 HNAIDLVNGNPT

-911 IKHADGMYTGYAH
+911 IKHADGLYTGYAH

-940 QIGLMGTT
+940 QIGLMGAT
-948 GPSTGEHCH
+948 GPVTGPHLH

-963 FYPSSSAHFHN
+963 YWPSSNAHFKN
-974 ARDYIKF
+974 PRDYIKF

>member
-19 SNEFIEC
+19 SDEFIEC

-46 SLPFDEIIKDA
+46 SLPFDETIKDA
-57 NYIAV
+57 SYIAI

-75 LTAKDED
+75 LTTKDED
-82 DLLSFEAINFA
+82 NSLSFEAINFA
-93 VDELDNFIIKDV
+93 VDELDNFIIKNI

-134 IKTVSSTFYYTSM
+134 TKTVSSTFYYTSM

-157 GAEFTFSIEIT
+157 GAEFTFSIKIT
-168 GNKITKKIIHCY
+168 GNKIAKKIIHCY

-223 DGYGRRLEF
+223 DGYGRRIEF
-232 SDVEWRKSNGKPL
+232 SDIEWRKSNGKPL

-258 MTKEYGIPSNGK
+258 MTKEHGIPSNGK

-292 TYEKLAYYCRPLV
+292 TYDQLAYYCRPLV

-311 LGSDSIGNTVSIHRG
+311 LGSDSIGNTISIHRG

-338 VVTDYVNGRVQAS
+338 VVTDHVNGRVQAS

-370 NISDLNNNKMTWY
+370 NISDLDNNKMTFY

-428 DGPKIQDSQY
+428 DGPRIQDSQY
-438 FMIQNNSGISF
+438 FMIQNNAGISF

-461 DVHNGASTTAWTL
+461 DVHNGKSNTAWTL
-474 DGTFNASFIAA
+474 DGTFNANFIN
-485 GILAGVLIQGVVV
+485 AGVLQ
-498 KSVGSNS
+498 
-505 FFQSVLSN
+505 
-513 GAFSIEQ
+513 
-520 YKETNNVD
+520 
-528 YTKPNWQKDVHG
+528 
-540 GKVGE
+540 
-545 FIGTYDGNTR
+545 
-555 KANGSA
+555 
-561 LINYPGYILSINQD
+561 
-575 NGNGT
+575 
-580 STPIFQVPSNSTYD
+580 
-594 NPKFKLFGDGTLQ
+594 
-607 GDINIKGS
+607 
-615 LTVNGVKIDKNGF
+615 GVKIRSVDNDFIIELDQGKIRFIKKAGSSENEMFAFAPTYAGGQLQGINAIQNHGYSFALSSKGNNGALLNVLEIPKDSTAENRKLNLYGEVKVDGNLTI
-628 SGGSLEV
+628 SG
-635 DSLKVNGRTDTKEL
+635 KTNTKEL
-649 YVNGVKIDK
+649 YVNGTKIDT
-658 NGGSSGGGGGGWNSQ
+658 NGGGNTGGGDTGWNGQ

-710 QGESDADPTADES
+710 QGESDANPTADEG

-777 NGQWIATSSY
+777 NGQWFATSSY

-802 ATQAFVSNF
+802 ATQAFVANF
-811 ERPLVPHPERSTWAQ
+811 ERPLNGHPERSTWAQ

-835 GIPSSGGGGYIA
+835 GIPSGGGGYIA

-858 FGWRTSPITGAQEF
+858 MGWRTSPITGAQEF
-872 HNGIDLVNGNPN
+872 HNAMDLVNGNPT

-911 IKHADGMYTGYAH
+911 IKHADGLYTGYAH

-931 VGQNVKQGQ
+931 VGQNVKKGQ
-940 QIGLMGTT
+940 QIGLMGAT
-948 GPSTGEHCH
+948 GPVTGPHLH
-957 FQFMDE
+957 FQFMDQ
-963 FYPSSSAHFHN
+963 YWPSSSAHFKN
-974 ARDYIKF
+974 PRDYIKF

>member
-1 MSNILFL
+1 MSNILLL

-19 SNEFIEC
+19 SDEFIEC

-46 SLPFDEIIKDA
+46 SLPFDETIKDA
-57 NYIAV
+57 SYIAV

-82 DLLSFEAINFA
+82 NLLSFEAINFA
-93 VDELDNFIIKDV
+93 VDELDNFIIKDI

-128 LGVCEP
+128 LGICEP

-168 GNKITKKIIHCY
+168 GNKIAKKIIHCY
-180 NQIGKITNKRFEYGE
+180 NQIGKITNKRFEYGD

-292 TYEKLAYYCRPLV
+292 TYDQLAYYCRPLV

-370 NISDLNNNKMTWY
+370 NISDLDSNKMTWY

-438 FMIQNNSGISF
+438 FMIQNNAGISF

-461 DVHNGASTTAWTL
+461 DVHNGKSNTAWTL
-474 DGTFNASFIAA
+474 DGTFNANFIN
-485 GILAGVLIQGVVV
+485 AGVLQ
-498 KSVGSNS
+498 
-505 FFQSVLSN
+505 
-513 GAFSIEQ
+513 
-520 YKETNNVD
+520 
-528 YTKPNWQKDVHG
+528 
-540 GKVGE
+540 
-545 FIGTYDGNTR
+545 
-555 KANGSA
+555 
-561 LINYPGYILSINQD
+561 
-575 NGNGT
+575 
-580 STPIFQVPSNSTYD
+580 
-594 NPKFKLFGDGTLQ
+594 
-607 GDINIKGS
+607 
-615 LTVNGVKIDKNGF
+615 GVKIRSVDNDFIIELDQGKIRFIKKDGSSEKEMFAFAPTYVGGQLQGINAIQNQGYSFALSSKGNNGALLNV
-628 SGGSLEV
+628 LEIPKDSTAENRKLNLYGEVKV
-635 DSLKVNGRTDTKEL
+635 DGNF
-649 YVNGVKIDK
+649 YVNGVKIDT
-658 NGGSSGGGGGGWNSQ
+658 NGGGNSGGGSGWNGQ

-680 DRDKRYWQIWAM
+680 DRDKRYWQIWAL

-710 QGESDADPTADES
+710 QGESDANPTADEG
-723 GGRPGFG
+723 GGRPSFG

-769 KLLMWHAP
+769 KLLMWHSP

-787 PYSWTQFMTLTDINT
+787 PYSWTQFMTLTNINT
-802 ATQAFVSNF
+802 ATQAFVANF
-811 ERPLVPHPERSTWAQ
+811 ERPLNGHPERSTWAQ

-835 GIPSSGGGGYIA
+835 EIPSGSGGYIA

-858 FGWRTSPITGAQEF
+858 MGWKTSPITGAQEF
-872 HNGIDLVNGNPN
+872 HNAMDLVNGNPT

-911 IKHADGMYTGYAH
+911 IKHADGLYTGYAH

-931 VGQNVKQGQ
+931 VGQNVKKGQ
-940 QIGLMGTT
+940 QIGLMGAT
-948 GPSTGEHCH
+948 GPVTGPHLH
-957 FQFMDE
+957 FQFMDQ
-963 FYPSSSAHFHN
+963 YWPSSSAHFKN
-974 ARDYIKF
+974 PRDYIKF

>member
-1 MSNILFL
+1 MSNILLL

-19 SNEFIEC
+19 SDEFIEC

-46 SLPFDEIIKDA
+46 SLPFDETIKDA
-57 NYIAV
+57 SYIAV

-82 DLLSFEAINFA
+82 NLLSFEAINFA
-93 VDELDNFIIKDV
+93 VDELDNFIIKDI

-128 LGVCEP
+128 LGICEP

-147 REALKALQEL
+147 REAIKALQEL

-168 GNKITKKIIHCY
+168 GNKIAKKIIHCY
-180 NQIGKITNKRFEYGE
+180 NQIGKITNKRFEYGD

-292 TYEKLAYYCRPLV
+292 TYDQLAYYCRPLV

-326 DRNYHYQTRVFK
+326 ERNYHYQTRVFK

-356 SGNSINRQL
+356 SGNSIHRHL

-370 NISDLNNNKMTWY
+370 NISDLDSNKMTWY

-438 FMIQNNSGISF
+438 FMIQNNAGISF

-461 DVHNGASTTAWTL
+461 DVHNGKSNTAWTL
-474 DGTFNASFIAA
+474 DGTFNANFIN
-485 GILAGVLIQGVVV
+485 AGVLQ
-498 KSVGSNS
+498 
-505 FFQSVLSN
+505 
-513 GAFSIEQ
+513 
-520 YKETNNVD
+520 
-528 YTKPNWQKDVHG
+528 
-540 GKVGE
+540 
-545 FIGTYDGNTR
+545 
-555 KANGSA
+555 
-561 LINYPGYILSINQD
+561 
-575 NGNGT
+575 
-580 STPIFQVPSNSTYD
+580 
-594 NPKFKLFGDGTLQ
+594 
-607 GDINIKGS
+607 
-615 LTVNGVKIDKNGF
+615 GVKIRSVDNDFIIELDQGKIRFIKKDGSSENEMFAFAPTYTGGQLQGINAIQNQGYSFALSSKGNNGALLNI
-628 SGGSLEV
+628 LEIPKDSTAENRKLNLYGEVKV
-635 DSLKVNGRTDTKEL
+635 DGNF
-649 YVNGVKIDK
+649 YVNGVKIDT
-658 NGGSSGGGGGGWNSQ
+658 NGGGNSGGGGGWNGQ

-710 QGESDADPTADES
+710 QGESDANPTADEG

-769 KLLMWHAP
+769 KLLMWHAQ
-777 NGQWIATSSY
+777 NGQWIAKSSY
-787 PYSWTQFMTLTDINT
+787 PYSWTQFMTLTNINT
-802 ATQAFVSNF
+802 ATQAFVANF
-811 ERPLVPHPERSTWAQ
+811 ERPLNGHPERSTWAQ

-835 GIPSSGGGGYIA
+835 KIPSGGGGYIA

-858 FGWRTSPITGAQEF
+858 MGWRTSPITGAQEF
-872 HNGIDLVNGNPN
+872 HNAMDLVNGNPT

-911 IKHADGMYTGYAH
+911 IKHADGLYTGYAH

-931 VGQNVKQGQ
+931 VGQNVKKGQ
-940 QIGLMGTT
+940 QIGLMGAT
-948 GPSTGEHCH
+948 GPVTGPHLH
-957 FQFMDE
+957 FQFMDQ
-963 FYPSSSAHFHN
+963 YWPSSSAHFKN
-974 ARDYIKF
+974 PRDYIKF

>member
-19 SNEFIEC
+19 SDEFIEC

-46 SLPFDEIIKDA
+46 SLPFDETIKDA
-57 NYIAV
+57 SYIAV
-62 NDTKEQEFSLYRI
+62 NDTKEQEFTLYRI
-75 LTAKDED
+75 LTTKDED
-82 DLLSFEAINFA
+82 NSLSFEAINFA
-93 VDELDNFIIKDV
+93 VDELDNFIIKDI

-168 GNKITKKIIHCY
+168 GNKITKKIINCY
-180 NQIGKITNKRFEYGE
+180 NQIGKITNKRFEYGD

-223 DGYGRRLEF
+223 DGYGRRIEF

-292 TYEKLAYYCRPLV
+292 TYDQLAYYCRPLV

-370 NISDLNNNKMTWY
+370 NISDLDSNKMTWY

-438 FMIQNNSGISF
+438 FMIQNNAGISF

-461 DVHNGASTTAWTL
+461 DVHNGKSNTAWTL
-474 DGTFNASFIAA
+474 DGTFNANFIN
-485 GILAGVLIQGVVV
+485 AGVLQ
-498 KSVGSNS
+498 
-505 FFQSVLSN
+505 
-513 GAFSIEQ
+513 
-520 YKETNNVD
+520 
-528 YTKPNWQKDVHG
+528 
-540 GKVGE
+540 
-545 FIGTYDGNTR
+545 
-555 KANGSA
+555 
-561 LINYPGYILSINQD
+561 
-575 NGNGT
+575 
-580 STPIFQVPSNSTYD
+580 
-594 NPKFKLFGDGTLQ
+594 
-607 GDINIKGS
+607 
-615 LTVNGVKIDKNGF
+615 GVKIRSVDNDFIIELDQGKIRFIKKDGSSEKEMFAFAPTYVGGQLQGINAIQNQGYSFALSSKGNNGALLNV
-628 SGGSLEV
+628 LEIPKDSTAENRKLNLYGEVKV
-635 DSLKVNGRTDTKEL
+635 DGNF
-649 YVNGVKIDK
+649 YVNGVKIDT
-658 NGGSSGGGGGGWNSQ
+658 NGGGNSGGGSGWNGQ

-710 QGESDADPTADES
+710 QGESDANPTADEG

-769 KLLMWHAP
+769 KLLMWHSP

-787 PYSWTQFMTLTDINT
+787 PYSWTQFMTLTNINT
-802 ATQAFVSNF
+802 ATQAFVANF
-811 ERPLVPHPERSTWAQ
+811 ERPLNGHPERSTWAQ

-835 GIPSSGGGGYIA
+835 KIPSGGGGYIA
-847 PISSPI
+847 PISRPI

-858 FGWRTSPITGAQEF
+858 MGWRTSPITGAQEF
-872 HNGIDLVNGNPN
+872 HNAMDLVNGNPT

-911 IKHADGMYTGYAH
+911 IKHADGLYTGYAH

-931 VGQNVKQGQ
+931 VGQNVKKGQ
-940 QIGLMGTT
+940 QIGLMGAT
-948 GPSTGEHCH
+948 GPVTGPHLH
-957 FQFMDE
+957 FQFMDQ
-963 FYPSSSAHFHN
+963 YWPSSSAHFKN
-974 ARDYIKF
+974 PRDYIKF

>member
-19 SNEFIEC
+19 SDEFIEC

-46 SLPFDEIIKDA
+46 SLPFDETIKDA
-57 NYIAV
+57 SYIAV

-82 DLLSFEAINFA
+82 NLLSSEAINFA
-93 VDELDNFIIKDV
+93 VDELDNFIIKDI

-168 GNKITKKIIHCY
+168 GNKITKKIINCY
-180 NQIGKITNKRFEYGE
+180 NQIGKITNKRFEYGD

-223 DGYGRRLEF
+223 DGYGRRIEF

-258 MTKEYGIPSNGK
+258 MTEEYGIPSNGK

-338 VVTDYVNGRVQAS
+338 VVTDHVNGRVQAS

-370 NISDLNNNKMTWY
+370 NISDLDNNKMTWY
-383 DSTEIGKYQDDIMRG
+383 DSTEIGKYQSDIIRG
-398 AGANGGSIYMVNGIE
+398 AKGGSIMMMNPSDLGKGE
-413 AGVSQSRETYEQVFM
+413 SREPFQMVWMNGPSIEESDHFLVANSEGIGFI
-428 DGPKIQDSQY
+428 DGNFNLD
-438 FMIQNNSGISF
+438 NF
-449 KQCKKGQWTTIQ
+449 K
-461 DVHNGASTTAWTL
+461 TAWTI
-474 DGTFNASFIAA
+474 DGIFNADFINA
-485 GILAGVLIQGVVV
+485 
-498 KSVGSNS
+498 
-505 FFQSVLSN
+505 
-513 GAFSIEQ
+513 
-520 YKETNNVD
+520 
-528 YTKPNWQKDVHG
+528 
-540 GKVGE
+540 
-545 FIGTYDGNTR
+545 
-555 KANGSA
+555 
-561 LINYPGYILSINQD
+561 
-575 NGNGT
+575 
-580 STPIFQVPSNSTYD
+580 
-594 NPKFKLFGDGTLQ
+594 GTLQ
-607 GDINIKGS
+607 G
-615 LTVNGVKIDKNGF
+615 VKIRSVHHDFIIELDQGKIRFIKRNGSSENEMF
-628 SGGSLEV
+628 AFAPTYTGGQLQGINAIQNHGYSFALSSKGNNGALLNVLEIPKDSTAENRKLNLYGEVKVDGNLTISG
-635 DSLKVNGRTDTKEL
+635 KTNTKEL
-649 YVNGVKIDK
+649 YVNGVKIDT
-658 NGGSSGGGGGGWNSQ
+658 NGGGNSGGGSGWNGQ

-680 DRDKRYWQIWAM
+680 DRDKRYWPIWAM

-710 QGESDADPTADES
+710 QGESDANPTADEG

-769 KLLMWHAP
+769 KLLMWHSP

-787 PYSWTQFMTLTDINT
+787 PYSWTQFMTLTNINT
-802 ATQAFVSNF
+802 ATQAFVANF
-811 ERPLVPHPERSTWAQ
+811 ERPLNGHPERSTWAQ

-835 GIPSSGGGGYIA
+835 KIPSGGGGYIA
-847 PISSPI
+847 PISRPI

-858 FGWRTSPITGAQEF
+858 MGWRTSPITGAQEF
-872 HNGIDLVNGNPN
+872 HNAVDLVNGNPT

-911 IKHADGMYTGYAH
+911 IKHADGLYTGYAH

-931 VGQNVKQGQ
+931 VGQNVKKGQ
-940 QIGLMGTT
+940 QIGLMGAT
-948 GPSTGEHCH
+948 GPVTGPHLH
-957 FQFMDE
+957 FQFMDQ
-963 FYPSSSAHFHN
+963 YWPSSSAHFKN
-974 ARDYIKF
+974 PRDYIKF

>member
-19 SNEFIEC
+19 SDEFIEC

-57 NYIAV
+57 SYIAV

-75 LTAKDED
+75 LTAKDEE

-93 VDELDNFIIKDV
+93 VDELDNFIIKDM

-157 GAEFTFSIEIT
+157 GSEFTFSIEIT

-180 NQIGKITNKRFEYGE
+180 TQIGKITNKRFEYGE

-292 TYEKLAYYCRPLV
+292 TYDQLAYYCRPLV

-356 SGNSINRQL
+356 SGNSLNRQL

-370 NISDLNNNKMTWY
+370 NISDLDNNKMTWY

-428 DGPKIQDSQY
+428 DGPKIQESQY
-438 FMIQNNSGISF
+438 FMIQNNAGISF
-449 KQCKKGQWTTIQ
+449 KQCKKGEWTTIQ
-461 DVHNGASTTAWTL
+461 DVHNGKSNTAWTL
-474 DGTFNASFIAA
+474 DGTFNANFIN
-485 GILAGVLIQGVVV
+485 AGVLQ
-498 KSVGSNS
+498 
-505 FFQSVLSN
+505 
-513 GAFSIEQ
+513 
-520 YKETNNVD
+520 
-528 YTKPNWQKDVHG
+528 
-540 GKVGE
+540 
-545 FIGTYDGNTR
+545 
-555 KANGSA
+555 
-561 LINYPGYILSINQD
+561 
-575 NGNGT
+575 
-580 STPIFQVPSNSTYD
+580 
-594 NPKFKLFGDGTLQ
+594 
-607 GDINIKGS
+607 
-615 LTVNGVKIDKNGF
+615 GVKIRSVDNDFIIELDQGKIRFIKRNGSSENEMF
-628 SGGSLEV
+628 AFAPTYTDGQLQGINAIQNQGYSFALSSKGNSGTFLNVLEIPKDSTADNRKLNLYGEVKV
-635 DSLKVNGRTDTKEL
+635 DGNF
-649 YVNGVKIDK
+649 YVNGVKIDT
-658 NGGSSGGGGGGWNSQ
+658 NGGGNSGGGGGWNGQ

-710 QGESDADPTADES
+710 QGESDANPTADEG

-787 PYSWTQFMTLTDINT
+787 PYSWTQFMTLTDINI
-802 ATQAFVSNF
+802 AAQAFVSNF
-811 ERPLVPHPERSTWAQ
+811 ERPLNSHPERSTWAQ
-826 EWYNKFVNL
+826 EWYDKFVNIE
-835 GIPSSGGGGYIA
+835 IPSGGNYIA

-853 TVTSE
+853 TVSSE

-884 TPILASGDGQVV
+884 TPILASADGTVV
-896 QAGSNYYDWY
+896 SAADPGYFDWY
-906 GNYTV
+906 GNWTV

-924 QSRIDVS
+924 QSRVDVA
-931 VGQNVKQGQ
+931 VGQTVKQGQ

-963 FYPSSSAHFHN
+963 FYPSSNAHFHN
-974 ARDYIKF
+974 ARDYINF

>member
-34 NASELMNDTLSV
+34 NASELMNDTLSA
-46 SLPFDEIIKDA
+46 SLPFDETIKDA
-57 NYIAV
+57 SYIAV
-62 NDTKEQEFSLYRI
+62 NDTKEQEFTLYRI
-75 LTAKDED
+75 LTTKDED
-82 DLLSFEAINFA
+82 NSLSFEAINFA
-93 VDELDNFIIKDV
+93 VDELDNFIIKDI

-128 LGVCEP
+128 LGICEP

-168 GNKITKKIIHCY
+168 GNKIAKKIVHCY
-180 NQIGKITNKRFEYGE
+180 NQIGKITNKRFEYGD

-292 TYEKLAYYCRPLV
+292 TYDQLAYYCRPLV

-338 VVTDYVNGRVQAS
+338 VVTDHVNGRVQAS

-370 NISDLNNNKMTWY
+370 NISDLDNNKMTWY
-383 DSTEIGKYQDDIMRG
+383 DSTEIGKYQSDIIRG
-398 AGANGGSIYMVNGIE
+398 AKGGSIMMMNPSDLGKGE
-413 AGVSQSRETYEQVFM
+413 SREPFQMVWMNGPSIEESDHFLVANSEGIGFI
-428 DGPKIQDSQY
+428 DGNFNLD
-438 FMIQNNSGISF
+438 NF
-449 KQCKKGQWTTIQ
+449 K
-461 DVHNGASTTAWTL
+461 TAWTI
-474 DGTFNASFIAA
+474 DGIFNADFINA
-485 GILAGVLIQGVVV
+485 
-498 KSVGSNS
+498 
-505 FFQSVLSN
+505 
-513 GAFSIEQ
+513 
-520 YKETNNVD
+520 
-528 YTKPNWQKDVHG
+528 
-540 GKVGE
+540 
-545 FIGTYDGNTR
+545 
-555 KANGSA
+555 
-561 LINYPGYILSINQD
+561 
-575 NGNGT
+575 
-580 STPIFQVPSNSTYD
+580 
-594 NPKFKLFGDGTLQ
+594 GTLQ
-607 GDINIKGS
+607 G
-615 LTVNGVKIDKNGF
+615 VKIRSVHHDFIIELDQGKIRFIKRNGSSENEMF
-628 SGGSLEV
+628 AFAPTYTGGQLQGINAIQNHGYSFALSSKGNNGALLNVLEIPKDSTAENRKLNLYGEVKVDGNLTISG
-635 DSLKVNGRTDTKEL
+635 KTNTKEL
-649 YVNGVKIDK
+649 YVNGVKIDT
-658 NGGSSGGGGGGWNSQ
+658 NGGGNSGGGSGWNGQ

-710 QGESDADPTADES
+710 QGESDANPTADEG

-769 KLLMWHAP
+769 KLLMWHSP

-787 PYSWTQFMTLTDINT
+787 PYSWTQFMTLTNINT
-802 ATQAFVSNF
+802 ATQAFVANF
-811 ERPLVPHPERSTWAQ
+811 ERPLNGHPERSTWAQ

-835 GIPSSGGGGYIA
+835 EIPSGSGGYIA

-858 FGWRTSPITGAQEF
+858 MGWRTSPITGAQEF
-872 HNGIDLVNGNPN
+872 HNAMDLVNGNPT

-911 IKHADGMYTGYAH
+911 IKHADGLYTGYAH

-931 VGQNVKQGQ
+931 VGQNVKKGQ
-940 QIGLMGTT
+940 QIGLMGAT
-948 GPSTGEHCH
+948 GPVTGPHLH
-957 FQFMDE
+957 FQFMDQ
-963 FYPSSSAHFHN
+963 YWPSSSAHFKN
-974 ARDYIKF
+974 PRDYIKF

>member
-1 MSNILFL
+1 
-8 DKMQQVIKSYD
+8 MQQVIKSYD
-19 SNEFIEC
+19 SDEFIEC

-46 SLPFDEIIKDA
+46 SLPFDETIKDA
-57 NYIAV
+57 SYIAV

-82 DLLSFEAINFA
+82 NLLSSEAINFA
-93 VDELDNFIIKDV
+93 VDELDNFIIKDI

-168 GNKITKKIIHCY
+168 GNKITKKIINCY
-180 NQIGKITNKRFEYGE
+180 NQIGKITNKRFEYGD

-292 TYEKLAYYCRPLV
+292 TYDQLAYYCRPLV

-338 VVTDYVNGRVQAS
+338 VVTDHVNGRVQAS

-370 NISDLNNNKMTWY
+370 NISDLDNNKMTFY

-428 DGPKIQDSQY
+428 DGPRIQDSQY
-438 FMIQNNSGISF
+438 FMIQNNAGISF

-461 DVHNGASTTAWTL
+461 DVHNGKSNTAWTL
-474 DGTFNASFIAA
+474 DGTFNANFIN
-485 GILAGVLIQGVVV
+485 AGVLQGVRIR
-498 KSVGSNS
+498 SVHHDFIIELDQGKIRFIKRNGSSENEMFAFAPTYAGGQLQGINAIQNQGYS
-505 FFQSVLSN
+505 FALSSKGNN
-513 GAFSIEQ
+513 GALL
-520 YKETNNVD
+520 NVLEI
-528 YTKPNWQKDVHG
+528 PKDSTAENRKLNLYGEV
-540 GKVGE
+540 KVK
-545 FIGTYDGNTR
+545 GN
-555 KANGSA
+555 
-561 LINYPGYILSINQD
+561 
-575 NGNGT
+575 
-580 STPIFQVPSNSTYD
+580 F
-594 NPKFKLFGDGTLQ
+594 
-607 GDINIKGS
+607 
-615 LTVNGVKIDKNGF
+615 
-628 SGGSLEV
+628 
-635 DSLKVNGRTDTKEL
+635 
-649 YVNGVKIDK
+649 YVNGVKIDT
-658 NGGSSGGGGGGWNSQ
+658 NGGGNSGGGGGWNGQ

-710 QGESDADPTADES
+710 QGESDANPTADEG

-777 NGQWIATSSY
+777 NGQWIAKSSY
-787 PYSWTQFMTLTDINT
+787 PYSWTQFMTLTNINT
-802 ATQAFVSNF
+802 ATQAFVANF
-811 ERPLVPHPERSTWAQ
+811 ERPLNGHPERSTWAQ

-835 GIPSSGGGGYIA
+835 KIPSGGGGYIA

-858 FGWRTSPITGAQEF
+858 MGWRTSPITGAQEF
-872 HNGIDLVNGNPN
+872 HNAMDLVNGNPT

-911 IKHADGMYTGYAH
+911 IKHADGLYTGYAH

-931 VGQNVKQGQ
+931 VGQNVKKGQ
-940 QIGLMGTT
+940 QIGLMGAT
-948 GPSTGEHCH
+948 GPVTGPHLH
-957 FQFMDE
+957 FQFMDQ
-963 FYPSSSAHFHN
+963 YWPSSSAHFKN
-974 ARDYIKF
+974 PRDYIKF